1 MALSYRSKAPL
12 RLGLAGGG
20 TDVSPYSEL
29 YGGAVLN
36 VTVNLYAHCTLRPR
50 IDDQLIFRALDLN
63 EFVQDIACA
72 ELELDGALLLHKAVY
87 NRVVRDYNGG
97 QPLAVEVLTW
107 TDVPMGSGLG
117 TSSTL
122 VVAMLS
128 AYREW
133 LQLPLGE
140 YDLAHLAYEIERL
153 DCGLSGGKQ
162 DQYAAAFGGINFI
175 EFFTED
181 RVIVNPLR
189 IRLSIL
195 NELQSRCLLYYTG
208 RSRSSARI
216 IEDQMRSV
224 AQKGRS
230 IEAMH
235 ELKRAAIRMKE
246 HLLRNQIDA
255 LVDVLRE
262 SWEAKKA
269 TSEAVMTPEL
279 DDVIQR
285 AEAAGVEAL
294 KLSGAGGGGFMLM
307 LVQPE
312 RTLAV
317 RQALANSSGAFYRFE
332 FSSVGETSWV
342 FPEGIR

>member
-1 MALSYRSKAPL
+1 MTAAYRVRAPL

-20 TDVSPYSEL
+20 TDVSPYSDV

-36 VTVNLYAHCTLRPR
+36 ATISLYAHCTLRPR
-50 IDDQLIFRALDLN
+50 IDDMVTFQALDLN
-63 EFVQDIACA
+63 DSFHEKACSQFA
-72 ELELDGALLLHKAVY
+72 LEGAVLLHKAVY
-87 NRVVRDYNGG
+87 NRVVRDFNGG
-97 QPLAVEVLTW
+97 RPLAVDVMTW

-122 VVAMLS
+122 VVALLS
-128 AYREW
+128 AYRDL
-133 LQLPLGE
+133 LQIPLGE

-162 DQYAAAFGGINFI
+162 DQYAAAFGGVNFI
-175 EFFTED
+175 EFFAED

-189 IRLSIL
+189 IKPCIL

-208 RSRSSARI
+208 RSRASAQI
-216 IEDQMRSV
+216 IDDQVRSV

-235 ELKRAAIRMKE
+235 ELKGAAIRMKE

-269 TSEAVMTPEL
+269 TSAAVMTEEL
-279 DDVIQR
+279 EDVINL
-285 AEAAGVEAL
+285 AESAGVEAL

-312 RTLAV
+312 RILAV
-317 RQALANSSGAFYRFE
+317 RKALAESRGAFYRFE
-332 FSSVGETSWV
+332 FCPGGETSWMV
-342 FPEGIR
+342 QS

>member
-1 MALSYRSKAPL
+1 MATIYRARAPL
-12 RLGLAGGG
+12 RIGLAGGG
-20 TDVSPYSEL
+20 TDVSPYSDI
-29 YGGAVLN
+29 YGGAILN
-36 VTVNLYAHCTLRPR
+36 ATINLYANCSLR
-50 IDDQLIFRALDLN
+50 FRNDGQTSFSALDL
-63 EFVQDIACA
+63 EKSFCDATKTSIA
-72 ELELDGALLLHKAVY
+72 LDGNLILHKAVY
-87 NRVVRDYNGG
+87 NRIVRDFNDGN
-97 QPLAVEVLTW
+97 PLAIEVTTW

-128 AYREW
+128 AYRAA

-140 YDLAHLAYEIERL
+140 YDLARLAFDIERL

-175 EFFTED
+175 EFFAED

-189 IRLSIL
+189 IRSSIL
-195 NELQSRCLLYYTG
+195 NEWQSRCLLYYTG
-208 RSRSSARI
+208 HSRASAKI
-216 IEDQMRSV
+216 IEDQIRSV
-224 AQKGRS
+224 AQHGRS

-235 ELKRAAIRMKE
+235 ELKQAAIRMKE

-255 LVDVLRE
+255 MVDVLRE

-269 TSEAVMTPEL
+269 TSSSVMTSEL
-279 DDVIQR
+279 ESLVTA
-285 AEAAGVEAL
+285 AEKAGVQAL

-312 RTLAV
+312 
-317 RQALANSSGAFYRFE
+317 QALSVQRALSSFPGAFYRFE
-332 FSSVGETSWV
+332 FSAAGETSWAV
-342 FPEGIR
+342 SA